1 MQQMQDMFLSKFKK
15 LKQKNK
21 VLFNKAMK
29 SSSGKVSPVNEEE
42 GKKELEKSKSTEPEN
57 NPAAKEPREK
67 SPTTTLLSPSRPE
80 TIKEERKSC
89 DESA

>member
-29 SSSGKVSPVNEEE
+29 SSSGKVSPVHEED
-42 GKKELEKSKSTEPEN
+42 GKKELEKSKSTELKN
-57 NPAAKEPREK
+57 QPANKETEEK
-67 SPTTTLLSPSRPE
+67 TSNVALLSPSQPE